1 MFNCTF
7 SFDCEVT
14 FKHYWCKFIL
24 YIAVFTLLIV
34 IWKKVNEEATFICHQ
49 WQSQLSAQL
58 RREAVKAEYPN
69 KCGVEGHWF
78 RLVTSQACWTDRVCM
93 PSL

>member
-49 WQSQLSAQL
+49 W
-58 RREAVKAEYPN
+58 
-69 KCGVEGHWF
+69 
-78 RLVTSQACWTDRVCM
+78 
-93 PSL
+93 